1 MPGDDHN
8 AKFFPNKVIDSF
20 PKEARNNVDLRKI
33 INEES
38 IKKGPG
44 YILGNLRVGVLN
56 KKLKRGILKL
66 RGSEL
71 TPTNNE
77 LKDIIKVI
85 TRSLENRGLLLKRN
99 SIKLLVK
106 KEDFSIFLNH

>member
-1 MPGDDHN
+1 MPGDVHN

-20 PKEARNNVDLRKI
+20 PKEAHNNVDLRKI

-44 YILGNLRVGVLN
+44 YILGNLGVGVLS

>member
-1 MPGDDHN
+1 MPGDVHN

-20 PKEARNNVDLRKI
+20 PKEARNSVDLRKI

-38 IKKGPG
+38 IKKGPR
-44 YILGNLRVGVLN
+44 YILGNLGVGVLS

>member
-38 IKKGPG
+38 IKKDPG
-44 YILGNLRVGVLN
+44 YILGNLGVGVLSE
-56 KKLKRGILKL
+56 KLKRGILKL

-85 TRSLENRGLLLKRN
+85 TRSLENRGLSLKRN
-99 SIKLLVK
+99 R
-106 KEDFSIFLNH
+106 